1 MMIPSERHRQ
11 ACHGNIGDTI
21 TVAYKERLYSGMIT
35 NIGVTQL
42 HSKLKAL
49 SPLVFLL
56 LSAFFGVPALV
67 HPARATTAGLVW
79 LADPSFEPTDCP
91 SSPAILAGEGGAT
104 ITVAVHG
111 PGSGSLKA

>member
-67 HPARATTAGLVW
+67 HPARATTAGIVCI
-79 LADPSFEPTDCP
+79 ADQSFNSTDCP
-91 SSPAILAGEGGAT
+91 LSPPILAGQARAAV
-104 ITVAVHG
+104 TVG
-111 PGSGSLKA
+111 CNR

>member
-11 ACHGNIGDTI
+11 ACHGNISDTI

-67 HPARATTAGLVW
+67 HPARATTAGLLCV
-79 LADPSFEPTDCP
+79 ADQ
-91 SSPAILAGEGGAT
+91 
-104 ITVAVHG
+104 
-111 PGSGSLKA
+111 SLKPHDFPPPPPILPGQVGAHDTEGCQP

>member
-35 NIGVTQL
+35 NIGETQR

-67 HPARATTAGLVW
+67 HPARATTAGHLGV
-79 LADPSFEPTDCP
+79 ADPAVNPRGAP
-91 SSPAILAGEGGAT
+91 PSPAHLAAQ
-104 ITVAVHG
+104 VAAA
-111 PGSGSLKA
+111 STE

>member
-67 HPARATTAGLVW
+67 HPARATTAGLVC
-79 LADPSFEPTDCP
+79 LVPHPFDTPGFHSPPPIFSGGVGAADTR
-91 SSPAILAGEGGAT
+91 EG
-104 ITVAVHG
+104 
-111 PGSGSLKA
+111 